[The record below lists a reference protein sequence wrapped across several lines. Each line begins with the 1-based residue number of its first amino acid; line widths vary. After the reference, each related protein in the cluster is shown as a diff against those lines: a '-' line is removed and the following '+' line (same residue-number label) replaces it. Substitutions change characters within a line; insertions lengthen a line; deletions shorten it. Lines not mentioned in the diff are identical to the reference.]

1 MDIGGS
7 TAGQLPHREP
17 WADQQ
22 DSPEGSKAPISTNL
36 LGLEEDEPRAEE
48 GAASGAP
55 IAELPVRRYG
65 DFVNPIDDPDASIFA
80 RSDPANQEQ
89 VEAPQPPPEAVL
101 TKEELEAAVGVE
113 AAASALESLVVTGE
127 PSGAATTEPSAP
139 VVEGIEENEFGVDYG
154 GDEEDVEV
162 EGEAPSAPPTDA
174 EAAEQP
180 NQQRQRRGT
189 KAGKHVQQK
198 EATKTFHNVGYP
210 AARDWLRDFTARN
223 CGGTP
228 FRLDK
233 PSFRPNPDYSPL
245 VRLITAFSTREARF
259 DPLLV
264 LARLQNYIPALQKY
278 IGHRNRDL
286 LSDIHQRA
294 RDSRQQFRGQPR
306 GADPLDRFEDPVRE
320 TRVNLKP
327 DIGGL
332 GAQYVK
338 QQASE
343 ERARRQQD
351 PPAKAPATPF
361 GWHPTLNR
369 GQGSGSQKPPE
380 PDLPPKST
388 AAASTDSV
396 PLQPQPPQQPPEEHQ
411 SGKPAR
417 ARSPPVSP
425 RGRSAGKGT
434 PKVPVVLKPAAD
446 KASLRKSSAPSRPKA
461 EKIAVEKR
469 AASAPSSS
477 KAKGTSPIR
486 KVFLQKKLVPTPPS
500 TPPPGT
506 PAKGAA
512 SGAPSPT
519 SVAEPKQVQ
528 SKGER
533 TPAEKRKSSTSGSDR
548 ERTRSEPVRQ
558 SRQKRLRA
566 SAPSKPL
573 VLRSRTGDQVTRTDE
588 SGTWALI
595 TPADPSKVGTTTIS
609 GERAARRVRSGEETE
624 TYTREKWTVGPK
636 TTLIS
641 YASEDSS
648 SSEELLPAEEGQDRP
663 PTRQQRQRPRSPS
676 SESSSSSHR
685 STSSGSQAQLP
696 RGKREEPDILQGTI
710 EAPIADIEPRQPAQ
724 RPPQEKRQRVQFGR
738 RDIPTVQS
746 TPLAKTAARQQG
758 AAAPV
763 AHQATTPAATE
774 VKQEGKAK
782 KSKPPPKAPTT
793 VAAEDRE
800 RSRSTTNKVPY
811 KPPPAIQSK
820 GISQSS
826 PPPAQT
832 WFRNTNPPPLEPQSI
847 PERPKRAPPSPATTA
862 QPGKAPPQK
871 VLEQR
876 AREAAAEGAASGAPS
891 SASGGLAPHRDPS
904 PPRDIP
910 PVPPRR
916 YFDTR
921 QARAEDIRFGHG
933 PSFKV
938 ALDWHGVLDKLVDDF
953 GVLEERPLQL
963 IQALNTRH
971 LPVEFV
977 ILSFAGQERSEGLED
992 QLRVFIGDAIG
1003 RGLPFSGFRITRER
1017 CGPAGKADA
1026 LAGLGL
1032 HALVDDTDY
1041 IVRECARTG
1050 AFAYHQA
1057 HHQPPTDWIFWFQSY
1072 FANWKGGLEALC
1084 NKHRAVKLRPN
1095 QYANDPKK
1103 SGRR

>member
-1 MDIGGS
+1 MLGDRS
-7 TAGQLPHREP
+7 AGRPS

-22 DSPEGSKAPISTNL
+22 DTPDGTEAPISTDL
-36 LGLEEDEPRAEE
+36 LGLGDDDSKVDE

-55 IAELPVRRYG
+55 IVGSPVRRYG
-65 DFVNPIDDPDASIFA
+65 DWVNPIDDPGANIFT
-80 RSDPANQEQ
+80 RSDPSTQEQ
-89 VEAPQPPPEAVL
+89 AEPPQLPPEAVL

-127 PSGAATTEPSAP
+127 PSGAATAEPSAP
-139 VVEGIEENEFGVDYG
+139 VVEGVEENEFGVDYG
-154 GDEEDVEV
+154 GEEEDVEV

-174 EAAEQP
+174 EAAAPEQP
-180 NQQRQRRGT
+180 DRPKRRGT
-189 KAGKHVQQK
+189 KAGAHVKQK

-210 AARDWLRDFTARN
+210 AARDWLRDFTARH

-228 FRLDK
+228 FKLDK

-245 VRLITAFSTREARF
+245 VRLITAFDAREARF

-264 LARLQNYIPALQKY
+264 LARLQNYVPALQKY
-278 IGHRNRDL
+278 IGNRNRDL
-286 LSDIHQRA
+286 LSDIYQRA
-294 RDSRQQFRGQPR
+294 RESRQQFRGQPR

-327 DIGGL
+327 DIDGL
-332 GAQYVK
+332 GPQFEK
-338 QQASE
+338 QKASE
-343 ERARRQQD
+343 ERTRRQQG
-351 PPAKAPATPF
+351 PPVKASATPF

-369 GQGSGSQKPPE
+369 GEGSGSQKPPE

-388 AAASTDSV
+388 ATASTDPV
-396 PLQPQPPQQPPEEHQ
+396 PLQPQPPQHPPEERQ
-411 SGKPAR
+411 SSRP
-417 ARSPPVSP
+417 RSPPVPP
-425 RGRSAGKGT
+425 RGS
-434 PKVPVVLKPAAD
+434 
-446 KASLRKSSAPSRPKA
+446 
-461 EKIAVEKR
+461 EKR
-469 AASAPSSS
+469 AASAPSSK
-477 KAKGTSPIR
+477 KAKETSPIR

-512 SGAPSPT
+512 SGAPSPA
-519 SVAEPKQVQ
+519 SVVEPKQVQ

-533 TPAEKRKSSTSGSDR
+533 TPAEKRKSSSSGSDR

-566 SAPSKPL
+566 SAPSRPL

-609 GERAARRVRSGEETE
+609 GERAARRVRSGEDTE
-624 TYTREKWTVGPK
+624 TYTKEKWTVGPK

-696 RGKREEPDILQGTI
+696 RGRREEPDILQGTI
-710 EAPIADIEPRQPAQ
+710 EATIADIEPRQPAQ

-763 AHQATTPAATE
+763 AHQATTPVATE

-782 KSKPPPKAPTT
+782 KSKPPPKASSTEVT
-793 VAAEDRE
+793 GERE

-811 KPPPAIQSK
+811 KPPPAIQAK
-820 GISQSS
+820 GVKQSP

-832 WFRNTNPPPLEPQSI
+832 WFRDTNPPPLEPQQI

-876 AREAAAEGAASGAPS
+876 AKEAAAEGAASGAPS
-891 SASGGLAPHRDPS
+891 SASGGLAPHRNPS
-904 PPRDIP
+904 PPRDVP

-916 YFDTR
+916 YYDTS

-933 PSFKV
+933 ASFKI
-938 ALDWHGVLDKLVDDF
+938 ALDWHGVLDKLINRL
-953 GVLEERPLQL
+953 GVLEERTLQR

-971 LPVEFV
+971 LPVEFIV
-977 ILSFAGQERSEGLED
+977 LSFAGQERSEYLED
-992 QLRVFIGDAIG
+992 QLRVSIGDAIG
-1003 RGLPFSGFRITRER
+1003 RGLPFSGFRIVRER
-1017 CGPAGKADA
+1017 CGPQGKADA

-1032 HALVDDTDY
+1032 HAIVDDTDY
-1041 IVRECARTG
+1041 IVRECAKTG

-1057 HHQPPTDWIFWFQSY
+1057 HHQDPTDWIAWFETY
-1072 FANWKGGLEALC
+1072 LRNWKGGLEALC
-1084 NKHRAVKLRPN
+1084 TKHRAVKLRPN
-1095 QYANDPKK
+1095 QYTNDPKK

>member
-1 MDIGGS
+1 MGRGAALAHRCGTSKPKAPGFCMLGDQP
-7 TAGQLPHREP
+7 AGRPL

-22 DSPEGSKAPISTNL
+22 DTPEGTEAPISTDL
-36 LGLEEDEPRAEE
+36 LGLGDEDEQKVEE

-55 IAELPVRRYG
+55 IVGSPVRRYG
-65 DFVNPIDDPDASIFA
+65 DWVNPVDDPGASIFT
-80 RSDPANQEQ
+80 RSDPSSQEQ
-89 VEAPQPPPEAVL
+89 AEAPQPPSEAVL
-101 TKEELEAAVGVE
+101 TKEELESAVGVE
-113 AAASALESLVVTGE
+113 AATSALESLVVTGE
-127 PSGAATTEPSAP
+127 PSGAATIEPSAP
-139 VVEGIEENEFGVDYG
+139 VVEGIEENEFEVDYG

-223 CGGTP
+223 C
-228 FRLDK
+228 RLDK

-245 VRLITAFSTREARF
+245 VRLITAFSTREARS

-320 TRVNLKP
+320 TRANLKP

-380 PDLPPKST
+380 PDLPPKSK

-396 PLQPQPPQQPPEEHQ
+396 PLQPRPPQHPPEGHQ

-417 ARSPPVSP
+417 TRSPPVSP

-446 KASLRKSSAPSRPKA
+446 KASLRKSSAPSRPKP

-663 PTRQQRQRPRSPS
+663 PT
-676 SESSSSSHR
+676 
-685 STSSGSQAQLP
+685 
-696 RGKREEPDILQGTI
+696 
-710 EAPIADIEPRQPAQ
+710 
-724 RPPQEKRQRVQFGR
+724 
-738 RDIPTVQS
+738 
-746 TPLAKTAARQQG
+746 
-758 AAAPV
+758 
-763 AHQATTPAATE
+763 
-774 VKQEGKAK
+774 
-782 KSKPPPKAPTT
+782 
-793 VAAEDRE
+793 
-800 RSRSTTNKVPY
+800 
-811 KPPPAIQSK
+811 
-820 GISQSS
+820 
-826 PPPAQT
+826 
-832 WFRNTNPPPLEPQSI
+832 
-847 PERPKRAPPSPATTA
+847 
-862 QPGKAPPQK
+862 
-871 VLEQR
+871 
-876 AREAAAEGAASGAPS
+876 
-891 SASGGLAPHRDPS
+891 
-904 PPRDIP
+904 
-910 PVPPRR
+910 
-916 YFDTR
+916 
-921 QARAEDIRFGHG
+921 
-933 PSFKV
+933 
-938 ALDWHGVLDKLVDDF
+938 
-953 GVLEERPLQL
+953 
-963 IQALNTRH
+963 
-971 LPVEFV
+971 
-977 ILSFAGQERSEGLED
+977 
-992 QLRVFIGDAIG
+992 
-1003 RGLPFSGFRITRER
+1003 
-1017 CGPAGKADA
+1017 
-1026 LAGLGL
+1026 
-1032 HALVDDTDY
+1032 
-1041 IVRECARTG
+1041 
-1050 AFAYHQA
+1050 
-1057 HHQPPTDWIFWFQSY
+1057 
-1072 FANWKGGLEALC
+1072 
-1084 NKHRAVKLRPN
+1084 
-1095 QYANDPKK
+1095 
-1103 SGRR
+1103 

>member
-1 MDIGGS
+1 MGELLSGWTS
-7 TAGQLPHREP
+7 HLFGQILTIPH
-17 WADQQ
+17 W
-22 DSPEGSKAPISTNL
+22 
-36 LGLEEDEPRAEE
+36 
-48 GAASGAP
+48 
-55 IAELPVRRYG
+55 Y
-65 DFVNPIDDPDASIFA
+65 
-80 RSDPANQEQ
+80 
-89 VEAPQPPPEAVL
+89 
-101 TKEELEAAVGVE
+101 
-113 AAASALESLVVTGE
+113 
-127 PSGAATTEPSAP
+127 
-139 VVEGIEENEFGVDYG
+139 
-154 GDEEDVEV
+154 
-162 EGEAPSAPPTDA
+162 
-174 EAAEQP
+174 
-180 NQQRQRRGT
+180 
-189 KAGKHVQQK
+189 
-198 EATKTFHNVGYP
+198 
-210 AARDWLRDFTARN
+210 
-223 CGGTP
+223 
-228 FRLDK
+228 
-233 PSFRPNPDYSPL
+233 
-245 VRLITAFSTREARF
+245 
-259 DPLLV
+259 PLLV

-332 GAQYVK
+332 GAQYEK

-351 PPAKAPATPF
+351 PQAKAPATPF

-396 PLQPQPPQQPPEEHQ
+396 PLQPQPPQHPPEDHQ

-417 ARSPPVSP
+417 TRSPPVSP

-461 EKIAVEKR
+461 EKVAVEKR
-469 AASAPSSS
+469 AASAPSSN

-696 RGKREEPDILQGTI
+696 RGRREEPDILQGTI
-710 EAPIADIEPRQPAQ
+710 EAPIADIEPRQPTQ

-820 GISQSS
+820 GVSQSS

-847 PERPKRAPPSPATTA
+847 PERPKGPLLHLQQQLSLARLHHKRYLSNGQGKRQLKELPPALQALHLVDLHHIGIHLLQEISLQCRLEGITIPDKPGLRTFDLGTGHPSRLLWTGTVFWTSWLTTLVFLKKGHCNLFRHSTPDICPSNSSYCHL
-862 QPGKAPPQK
+862 QDKK
-871 VLEQR
+871 DQR
-876 AREAAAEGAASGAPS
+876 ASKINFVFSLETQLVEVCPFLVSG
-891 SASGGLAPHRDPS
+891 
-904 PPRDIP
+904 
-910 PVPPRR
+910 
-916 YFDTR
+916 
-921 QARAEDIRFGHG
+921 
-933 PSFKV
+933 
-938 ALDWHGVLDKLVDDF
+938 
-953 GVLEERPLQL
+953 
-963 IQALNTRH
+963 
-971 LPVEFV
+971 
-977 ILSFAGQERSEGLED
+977 
-992 QLRVFIGDAIG
+992 
-1003 RGLPFSGFRITRER
+1003 
-1017 CGPAGKADA
+1017 
-1026 LAGLGL
+1026 
-1032 HALVDDTDY
+1032 
-1041 IVRECARTG
+1041 
-1050 AFAYHQA
+1050 
-1057 HHQPPTDWIFWFQSY
+1057 
-1072 FANWKGGLEALC
+1072 
-1084 NKHRAVKLRPN
+1084 
-1095 QYANDPKK
+1095 
-1103 SGRR
+1103 

>member
-7 TAGQLPHREP
+7 TAGQLPQRQP

-22 DSPEGSKAPISTNL
+22 DTPDGTEAPISTDL
-36 LGLEEDEPRAEE
+36 LGLGNDDDTRVDE

-55 IAELPVRRYG
+55 SVGSPARRYG
-65 DFVNPIDDPDASIFA
+65 DWVNPIDDPGANIFT
-80 RSDPANQEQ
+80 RSDPSAQEQ
-89 VEAPQPPPEAVL
+89 AEAPQPPPEAVL
-101 TKEELEAAVGVE
+101 TKEELEAATGVE
-113 AAASALESLVVTGE
+113 AAARALESLVVTGE
-127 PSGAATTEPSAP
+127 PSGAATTESSAP
-139 VVEGIEENEFGVDYG
+139 VVEGIQDNEFEVDYG

-228 FRLDK
+228 FKLDK

-278 IGHRNRDL
+278 IGNRNRDL
-286 LSDIHQRA
+286 LSDIYQRA
-294 RDSRQQFRGQPR
+294 RESRQQFRGQPR

-332 GAQYVK
+332 GAQYEK
-338 QQASE
+338 QKASE
-343 ERARRQQD
+343 ERTRRQLD
-351 PPAKAPATPF
+351 PPVKVPPTPF

-369 GQGSGSQKPPE
+369 
-380 PDLPPKST
+380 D
-388 AAASTDSV
+388 AATASTDPA
-396 PLQPQPPQQPPEEHQ
+396 PLQPQPPQHPPEEFK
-411 SGKPAR
+411 SGRP
-417 ARSPPVSP
+417 RSPPLPP
-425 RGRSAGKGT
+425 RGRVAE
-434 PKVPVVLKPAAD
+434 KVPVDLKPGSAVA
-446 KASLRKSSAPSRPKA
+446 KPLKRESSAPSRPKA
-461 EKIAVEKR
+461 EKVAAEKR
-469 AASAPSSS
+469 AASVPSSN

-486 KVFLQKKLVPTPPS
+486 KVFLQEKLVPTPPS

-528 SKGER
+528 SRGER
-533 TPAEKRKSSTSGSDR
+533 TPAEKRKSSSSGSGR

-558 SRQKRLRA
+558 SHQKRLRA
-566 SAPSKPL
+566 SAPSRPL

-696 RGKREEPDILQGTI
+696 RGRRQEPDILQGTI
-710 EAPIADIEPRQPAQ
+710 EAPIADIEPRQPTQ

-738 RDIPTVQS
+738 RDIPT
-746 TPLAKTAARQQG
+746 
-758 AAAPV
+758 
-763 AHQATTPAATE
+763 
-774 VKQEGKAK
+774 
-782 KSKPPPKAPTT
+782 
-793 VAAEDRE
+793 
-800 RSRSTTNKVPY
+800 
-811 KPPPAIQSK
+811 
-820 GISQSS
+820 
-826 PPPAQT
+826 
-832 WFRNTNPPPLEPQSI
+832 
-847 PERPKRAPPSPATTA
+847 
-862 QPGKAPPQK
+862 
-871 VLEQR
+871 
-876 AREAAAEGAASGAPS
+876 
-891 SASGGLAPHRDPS
+891 
-904 PPRDIP
+904 
-910 PVPPRR
+910 
-916 YFDTR
+916 
-921 QARAEDIRFGHG
+921 
-933 PSFKV
+933 
-938 ALDWHGVLDKLVDDF
+938 
-953 GVLEERPLQL
+953 
-963 IQALNTRH
+963 
-971 LPVEFV
+971 
-977 ILSFAGQERSEGLED
+977 
-992 QLRVFIGDAIG
+992 
-1003 RGLPFSGFRITRER
+1003 
-1017 CGPAGKADA
+1017 
-1026 LAGLGL
+1026 
-1032 HALVDDTDY
+1032 
-1041 IVRECARTG
+1041 
-1050 AFAYHQA
+1050 
-1057 HHQPPTDWIFWFQSY
+1057 
-1072 FANWKGGLEALC
+1072 
-1084 NKHRAVKLRPN
+1084 
-1095 QYANDPKK
+1095 
-1103 SGRR
+1103 